1 MATKLLLEEGADP
14 RIRNQL
20 GINALE
26 FARKANKP
34 ESAQY
39 IESFQAVWNQKYP

>member
-1 MATKLLLEEGADP
+1 LEEGADP
-14 RIRNQL
+14 RIKNQL

-26 FARKANKP
+26 FSRKANKP

-39 IESFQAVWNQKYP
+39 IEAFQAAWMQKYPVKP

>member
-1 MATKLLLEEGADP
+1 
-14 RIRNQL
+14 L

-39 IESFQAVWNQKYP
+39 IEVFQAAWQQKYPPKP